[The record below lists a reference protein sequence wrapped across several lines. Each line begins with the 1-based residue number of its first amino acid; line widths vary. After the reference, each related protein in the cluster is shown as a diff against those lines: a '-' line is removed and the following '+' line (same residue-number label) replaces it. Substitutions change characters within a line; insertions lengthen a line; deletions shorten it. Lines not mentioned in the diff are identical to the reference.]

1 MSASRI
7 GRASMPN
14 KDVVDQGQEEDLVL
28 VVREG
33 TMATVFL
40 NRPDKM
46 NALNKEM
53 WRRVGEVFRF
63 LDADKSLRCVVLRGA
78 GNKALAPGADI
89 KEFKGVRN
97 DSVQAANYGGLMHGA
112 MAAIRDCRHP
122 VVARIKGLCVGGG
135 LELALM
141 CDMRIA
147 GAGARFGVPV
157 SRLGLVMAYPE
168 VEALVDLV
176 GPSTA
181 LEILFEARV
190 FDAEEAKDKGLV
202 NRVVPDD
209 QVDAEIA
216 ETVERISAGAPLV
229 NCWHKKFVRRVVA
242 GARAPRPL
250 TAEEEA
256 EGYACFDTEDF
267 REGVR
272 AFLAKE
278 TPRFKGK

>member
-1 MSASRI
+1 
-7 GRASMPN
+7 MPN
-14 KDVVDQGQEEDLVL
+14 KDVDDQGQEEDLVL
-28 VVREG
+28 VERDG
-33 TMATVFL
+33 TTATVFL

-46 NALNKEM
+46 NALSKEM

-63 LDADKSLRCVVLRGA
+63 LDADESLRCVVLRGA

-157 SRLGLVMAYPE
+157 SRLGLVMAHPE
-168 VEALVDLV
+168 VEALVDRV
-176 GPSTA
+176 GPSAA

-209 QVDAEIA
+209 QVDAEVA
-216 ETVERISAGAPLV
+216 ETVERIAAGAPLV
-229 NCWHKKFVRRVVA
+229 NRWHKRFIRRVVS
-242 GARAPRPL
+242 RTREPRPL

-256 EGYACFDTEDF
+256 EGCACFDTEDF
-267 REGVR
+267 HEGVR

-278 TPRFKGK
+278 TPRFEGR

>member
-1 MSASRI
+1 
-7 GRASMPN
+7 MPN
-14 KDVVDQGQEEDLVL
+14 KDVIDRGQEEDLVL
-28 VVREG
+28 VKREG
-33 TMATVFL
+33 TTATVFL

-46 NALNKEM
+46 NALNKDM
-53 WRRVGEVFRF
+53 WRCVAEVFRF
-63 LDADKSLRCVVLRGA
+63 LDADESVRCVVLRGA

-89 KEFKGVRN
+89 KEFESVRN
-97 DSVQAANYGGLMHGA
+97 DSVQAADYGGLMHGA

-122 VVARIKGLCVGGG
+122 VVARIKGLCLGGG

-141 CDMRIA
+141 CDVRIA

-168 VEALVDLV
+168 VEALVDQV
-176 GPSTA
+176 GTSTA
-181 LEILFEARV
+181 LEILLEARV

-209 QVDAEIA
+209 QVDAEVA
-216 ETVERISAGAPLV
+216 GTVERISAGAPLV
-229 NCWHKKFVRRVVA
+229 NRWHKKFVRRVVSR
-242 GARAPRPL
+242 ARAPGPL

>member
-1 MSASRI
+1 MS
-7 GRASMPN
+7 N
-14 KDVVDQGQEEDLVL
+14 KDVVDQGQEDDLVL
-28 VVREG
+28 VEREG
-33 TMATVFL
+33 TTATVFL

-63 LDADKSLRCVVLRGA
+63 LDADESLRCVVLRGT
-78 GNKALAPGADI
+78 GNEALAPGADI
-89 KEFKGVRN
+89 KEFESVRN
-97 DSVQAANYGGLMHGA
+97 NSVQAADYGGLMHGA

-147 GAGARFGVPV
+147 GAGARLGVPV
-157 SRLGLVMAYPE
+157 SRLGLVMAHPE

-190 FDAEEAKDKGLV
+190 FGSEEAKDKGLV

-209 QVDAEIA
+209 QVDAEVA

-229 NCWHKKFVRRVVA
+229 NRWHKKFVRRVVS
-242 GARAPRPL
+242 GVRVPLPL

-267 REGVR
+267 REGVH